1 MFTVT
6 IIEHNALNSFGNQGE
21 EHRVEIGGSE
31 QICNTVLRINNKFVS
46 VLLSYTLGRT
56 KTRT

>member
-21 EHRVEIGGSE
+21 EHRVEIGRSG
-31 QICNTVLRINNKFVS
+31 QICNKFLRVNNKFVS
-46 VLLSYTLGRT
+46 VFL
-56 KTRT
+56 

>member
-21 EHRVEIGGSE
+21 EHRVEIGRSG
-31 QICNTVLRINNKFVS
+31 QICNKFLRVNNKFVS
-46 VLLSYTLGRT
+46 VFLWHALGRA
-56 KTRT
+56 KTGM